1 MKKLFLLFNHRFTPE
16 QEADARAS
24 LGVEGFVDLPPD
36 LARLWRQI
44 PADLPE
50 IGGSLEPVRRWLARE
65 SRPGDAAFIQGD
77 FGACAL
83 MVEYAR
89 ELGLVPVYSTTERK
103 AREEKLPD
111 GSVRM
116 SHQFKH
122 TLFRKYGE

>member
-1 MKKLFLLFNHRFTPE
+1 MKKLFLLFNHKFTPE

-24 LGVEGFVDLPPD
+24 LEVEEIVELPPD

-44 PADLPE
+44 PADMSE
-50 IGGSLEPVRRWLARE
+50 IGDFLEPVRQWLARE
-65 SRPGDAAFIQGD
+65 SVAGDAALIQGD

-89 ELGLVPVYSTTERK
+89 ERGLVPVYSTTERK
-103 AREEKLPD
+103 AREETLPD